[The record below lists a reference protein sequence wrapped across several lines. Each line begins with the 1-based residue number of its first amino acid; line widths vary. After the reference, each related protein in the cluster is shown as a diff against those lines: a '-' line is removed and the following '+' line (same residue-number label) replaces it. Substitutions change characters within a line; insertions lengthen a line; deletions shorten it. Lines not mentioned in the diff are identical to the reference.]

1 MPQKAYQL
9 TLMDNVAH
17 PVRQV
22 ITTGLTQYS
31 REMAGYYDARDLS
44 VLVLRPTQEK
54 SDRVDGTAAKMPV
67 VSAGTTKPI
76 PSLMSSCPGRMAK

>member
-17 PVRQV
+17 PVRRV
-22 ITTGLTQYS
+22 ITTGLTHN
-31 REMAGYYDARDLS
+31 REMAGYYDARNLS

>member
-9 TLMDNVAH
+9 TLTDNVAH
-17 PVRQV
+17 PVRRV
-22 ITTGLTQYS
+22 ITTGLTQ
-31 REMAGYYDARDLS
+31 
-44 VLVLRPTQEK
+44 RPTQEK